1 MYIYIYIYLY
11 VYIYLGSPNRKPLS
25 VNTKAGEVGVLP
37 VDAVVER
44 LVAAM
49 DKAVSF
55 AEAGPMPVAAAA
67 ETV

>member
-1 MYIYIYIYLY
+1 MW
-11 VYIYLGSPNRKPLS
+11 GGC
-25 VNTKAGEVGVLP
+25 AGEVGVLP